1 MLNVWSQQSGYS
13 LGVFDERTVR
23 KLIAGQVDRRIL
35 LPILA
40 NADLTGVS
48 FSVISGKL
56 PAGLRL
62 SGEYLIGSFYEVVR
76 STISTFVIRASR
88 TVNGIVE
95 ISDRT
100 FSITVDG
107 ADAPQWITEEG
118 TLAVG
123 VDPYRVA
130 DVFKVR
136 RINNIVT
143 LWTALPHEFVLG
155 NKINVSIP
163 LLSGLDSIDAAGVEF
178 RRPGR
183 LSRSSNFT
191 GDSVT
196 TEFVMS
202 EAMTTDDILEITL
215 TLNGNLISPIQ
226 YGVDSQRTTITFV
239 SPPVN
244 GADILVTITE
254 GWTNFRIR
262 NSETITYFKQG
273 RDISE
278 SEIPGTVQL
287 VKDPLTFVLDGTY
300 IDFQLQASDTDL
312 RASDELEYFIEDNS
326 GQLPPGLSLS
336 RNGRITGFIDPILA
350 LDVTA
355 RDGVFDSNTFDTQP
369 YDFGIVPNI
378 GIAGFENVITPRK
391 LNRYYEFRVTV
402 TDGETSAYRLF
413 KIYVVGDD
421 FLRAD
426 NTIMRIGDGTY
437 SADSTYLR
445 SPIWL
450 SANNLGVKR
459 ANNYVSI
466 ILDTFDPNP
475 EIGPIDYKLESI
487 NNDGTASILPPG
499 LFLDSTNAEIFGFV
513 PYQPAVT
520 RDYKF
525 TLSVTKYDKENL
537 ESVDVQIV
545 IADDTPYGRRAI
557 RINKLSEEDKA
568 LVLNDSVRIGTFLY
582 TIVDYQTLPAF
593 GYDVIQL
600 NETLRDTL
608 NKNFIISKTYTRELS
623 EEFTTR
629 KSSKTFNIQVLGEV
643 DSIIQWITASNL
655 GTVRANVA
663 SQLELQAETSV
674 IGAELSYKLISGTL
688 PPGVTLQSNG
698 QLIGRITQF
707 GNIVYRSF
715 WRPAADYI
723 VGDVV
728 KRKDPMYTGQLYK
741 VIQSHTSSSG
751 LTPDNNEYW
760 EPYTFLNNVRG
771 LTTFD
776 NRTASFDAVK
786 GTLDRSYTF
795 TVLASDQ
802 FKYSSITRR
811 FTVYID
817 DPDVKLFSN
826 IYAKPYPSQAKRDLY
841 FSFINNLQIFTPD
854 RIYRSSD
861 PAFGVQSELKMLVYA
876 GIETLAIESYIS
888 ALMRNTKR
896 KRFRL
901 GNAKAAV
908 AQDPGSNNVVYEVIY
923 LEVFDEYEIGETP
936 VSNRIKLNANSKSS
950 VKVNQSRTN
959 PVDGRLGTV
968 NPLTGG
974 VTYANGTVN
983 SKLNQTA
990 VERYR
995 PATDPYSADMS
1006 LVKAS
1011 GNSIEYA
1018 YPTSINNIRSNI
1030 KNISVPTGNTTRQ
1043 IDTESSF
1050 LPQWMITPQNNRTAA
1065 TGYIKAIPICYC
1077 KPGNSE
1083 FILQNINN
1091 SNFDFTQ
1098 LDFEIDRFIID
1109 SVSGES
1115 ADQYLKFP
1123 SFKFNI

>member
-23 KLIAGQVDRRIL
+23 KLIQGQIDRRIP

-40 NADLTGVS
+40 NTDLTGVS
-48 FSVISGKL
+48 FAIISGKL
-56 PAGLRL
+56 PAGIRL
-62 SGEYLIGSFYEVVR
+62 SGEYLIGSFYEVTL
-76 STISTFVIRASR
+76 STISTFVIRASK
-88 TVNGIVE
+88 TVNGVTA

-100 FSITVDG
+100 FSITVEG

-123 VDPYRVA
+123 EDPFRVA
-130 DVFKVR
+130 NVFKVR

-143 LWTALPHEFVLG
+143 LWTELPHAFVLG
-155 NKINVSIP
+155 NKINVSVP

-183 LSRSSNFT
+183 LSRSNNFT

-196 TEFVMS
+196 TEFVINDP
-202 EAMTTDDILEITL
+202 MTNDDILEITL

-226 YGVDSQRTTITFV
+226 YSTNSQRNIITFV

-273 RDISE
+273 RDIPE
-278 SEIPGTVQL
+278 LEYPGTVQL

-312 RASDELEYFIEDNS
+312 RAGDELEYFIEDNS

-336 RNGRITGFIDPILA
+336 RSGRITGFIDPILA

-369 YDFGIVPNI
+369 YDFGVVQNI

-426 NTIMRIGDGTY
+426 NTIMKIGDGTY

-450 SANNLGVKR
+450 SADYLGVKR

-487 NNDGTASILPPG
+487 NNDGSASTLPPG

-537 ESVDVQIV
+537 ESVEVQIV
-545 IADDTPYGRRAI
+545 VADDTPYGRTNL
-557 RINKLSEEDKA
+557 RINKLSEEDKT
-568 LVLNDSVRIGTFLY
+568 LILNDSIRIGTYLY
-582 TIVDYQTLPAF
+582 TIVDYQTMLASN
-593 GYDVIQL
+593 YDIIQL

-608 NKNFIISKTYTRELS
+608 NKNFIISKTYIRELS
-623 EEFTTR
+623 AEFTTR
-629 KSSKTFNIQVLGEV
+629 KSSKTFSIQVLGEV
-643 DSIIQWITASNL
+643 DSVIQWITSSDL
-655 GTVRANVA
+655 GAVRANVA

-674 IGAELSYKLISGTL
+674 IGAKLSYKLISGTL
-688 PPGVTLQSNG
+688 LPGVILQSNG

-707 GNIVYRSF
+707 GNIVYRSY
-715 WRPAADYI
+715 WRSAASYI

-728 KRKDPMYTGQLYK
+728 KRKDPMYAGLLYR
-741 VIQSHTSSSG
+741 VIQSHTSSLL
-751 LTPDNNEYW
+751 LTPDAEEYW

-776 NRTASFDAVK
+776 NRTLSFDAAE
-786 GTLDRSYTF
+786 GTLDRFYTF

-802 FKYSSITRR
+802 FKYSAVTRR

-826 IYAKPYPSQAKRDLY
+826 IYAKPYPSQTKRDLY

-861 PAFGVQSELKMLVYA
+861 PAFGVQAELKMLIYA
-876 GIETLAIESYIS
+876 GIETLAIESYVS

-896 KRFRL
+896 KRFKL
-901 GNAKAAV
+901 GNVKTAV
-908 AQDPGSNNVVYEVIY
+908 ARETGSTNIVYEIIY

-936 VSNRIKLNANSKSS
+936 VSNRIKLNANTKSAI
-950 VKVNQSRTN
+950 KINQSRIN
-959 PVDGRLGTV
+959 PIDGKLGTV
-968 NPLTGG
+968 NPQTGS
-974 VTYANGTVN
+974 VTYANSTVN
-983 SKLNQTA
+983 SKLNQAA

-1011 GNSIEYA
+1011 GNNLEHV
-1018 YPTSINNIRSNI
+1018 YPTSINNIRNNI
-1030 KNISVPTGNTTRQ
+1030 KNISVSVGNINRQ
-1043 IDTESSF
+1043 IDTENSF

-1077 KPGNSE
+1077 KPGSAE